1 MSLDLV
7 VTVARR
13 ELAEISRNRWFW
25 AYAGG
30 FALVSAA
37 LTLLGIPGSQ
47 VVGAGG
53 FGRTAAS
60 LVALAQTLI
69 PLMALTMGAQTVAGA
84 TERGSMRF
92 LLSHPIGRSEVI
104 AGTFIG
110 QAAGLIGAIAAGFGT
125 AAVAGG
131 LLGAGGD
138 PVALGYLAG
147 LSAILATAMLAVG
160 LAIGS
165 AAPRASAAV
174 GTAVLVWLLLVFV
187 GDLGVMGT
195 AVATRM
201 PVEALFVSVIAN
213 PVEAYRI
220 AAVPTFG
227 SSLDVLGPAG
237 NFAVDTL
244 GAMTPL
250 VAVGIM
256 AVWMAFGAL
265 LAGRFFS
272 RKDIA

>member
-1 MSLDLV
+1 MSLELV
-7 VTVARR
+7 AAVAQR
-13 ELAEISRNRWFW
+13 ELREIGKNRWFW
-25 AYAGG
+25 AYSAG
-30 FALVSAA
+30 FALVSVA

-47 VVGAGG
+47 IAGAGG

-60 LVALAQTLI
+60 LVALAQILI
-69 PLMALTMGAQTVAGA
+69 PLMALTMGAQTLAGA
-84 TERGSMRF
+84 RERGSMRF
-92 LLSHPIGRSEVI
+92 VLSHPIDRREVI
-104 AGTFIG
+104 AGIFIG
-110 QAAGLIGAIAAGFGT
+110 HAAAMWAAVAAGFGT

-138 PVALGYLAG
+138 PGALLFLAG
-147 LSAILATAMLAVG
+147 LTALLATAMLAVG
-160 LAIGS
+160 LAVGA

-174 GTAVLVWLLLVFV
+174 GTSVLVWLILVFL

-201 PVEALFVSVIAN
+201 PVEVLLASVLIN

-237 NFAVDTL
+237 SFAVDTL
-244 GAMTPL
+244 GGATTA
-250 VAVGIM
+250 VALGVMVAWVVAAGVL
-256 AVWMAFGAL
+256 AAL
-265 LAGRFFS
+265 FFE